1 MFSVRVPFVDC
12 CCVLSKCVCPHRV
25 PPSVLLLGDRTVL
38 INDTDHKAE
47 VKSHQWFGATVRSHG
62 DTILVS

>member
-1 MFSVRVPFVDC
+1 MQVPFVAVFC
-12 CCVLSKCVCPHRV
+12 QNVFSSLCS
-25 PPSVLLLGDRTVL
+25 PSLLLLGDRTVL